1 MFYVP
6 FKLKVVLLIL
16 LSHMVNMVLVLWK
29 VGAILGDRYGIQGQY
44 NVALLYGSGMTAG
57 FHYKNL
63 TLGICFSLITMN
75 IFQWTDC

>member
-44 NVALLYGSGMTAG
+44 CVALL
-57 FHYKNL
+57 
-63 TLGICFSLITMN
+63 
-75 IFQWTDC
+75 